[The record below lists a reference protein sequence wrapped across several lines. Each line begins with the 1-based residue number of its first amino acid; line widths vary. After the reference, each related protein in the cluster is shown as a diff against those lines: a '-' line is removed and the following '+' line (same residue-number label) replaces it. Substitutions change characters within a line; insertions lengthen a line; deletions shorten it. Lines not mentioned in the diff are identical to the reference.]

1 MAISRSNI
9 VLTGMPGSGKSTV
22 GVLLAKSTSMDFID
36 TDVLIQTRQN
46 KSLQEIVNNEGY
58 LALRQIEEKLLLELE
73 LSNHVIAT
81 GGSAIYSSKAMEH
94 LRKTGAVIFL
104 DADLKTLRNRVTDF
118 SIRGL
123 AKRPGQTLEQ
133 LFIERYPLYKKYAD
147 SKISCSNLSQE
158 QVCAEIIQTVSPKKR
173 HSA

>member
-22 GVLLAKSTSMDFID
+22 GVLLAKSASMDFVD
-36 TDVLIQTRQN
+36 TDVLIQTRQK

-81 GGSAIYSSKAMEH
+81 GGSAIYSPKAMEY

-123 AKRPGQTLEQ
+123 AKRPGQNLEQ
-133 LFIERYPLYKKYAD
+133 LFTERYPLYLKHAD
-147 SKISCSNLSQE
+147 LTVSCSKMTQE
-158 QVCAEIIQTVSPKKR
+158 QVCAEIIQAVSRKTH